1 MTVKELIEHLSKFP
15 PDLKVWVSDG
25 GYCEGANCCIEPEML
40 LAIDA
45 TLDGDEVD
53 EEYFYYDEEDDDDV
67 DTYAPI
73 ILNPEQY
80 GYYPFDEGYS
90 KYIILLKSTLDK

>member
-1 MTVKELIEHLSKFP
+1 MTVVELIEHLNKFP

-25 GYCEGANCCIEPEML
+25 GYCEGAANCIEPQII

-45 TLDGDEVD
+45 ALDGDEVD
-53 EEYFYYDEEDDDDV
+53 EEYFYYDEEDGDDV

-73 ILNPEQY
+73 ILNPQLY
-80 GYYPFDEGYS
+80 GYYPFDKGYS
-90 KYIILLKSTLDK
+90 KNIILIKSTLDK